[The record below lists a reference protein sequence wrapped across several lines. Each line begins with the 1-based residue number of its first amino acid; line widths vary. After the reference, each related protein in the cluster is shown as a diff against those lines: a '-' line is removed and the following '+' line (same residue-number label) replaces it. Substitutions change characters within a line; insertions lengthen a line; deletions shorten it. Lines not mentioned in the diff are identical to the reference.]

1 MADRIPLVVDSSNF
15 RIEEAP
21 AGDSIDLNAL
31 DLKNTTVTGVSTFSG
46 STNGN
51 LVRVTNTGT
60 GNAVL
65 IEDSAN
71 PDGTPVVV
79 GSAGSVGLG
88 TTSPQFGLDVQGDFK
103 VGFGSTEAIRVVYG
117 RSPNLHVGLG
127 NTYTG
132 TGASASHAS
141 NRPGAGGTTGSS
153 ESVALFFAGN
163 AECSIAYGHS
173 TGIYP
178 GQAESWFEGTNYL
191 QMRAR
196 NVELYAYDWCR
207 YRAGTTQGH
216 IFYAGGTG
224 GGVSNTSE
232 RMRIMP
238 NGRVGIGSTI
248 PQAAFDVRGSID
260 IENNIT
266 CGGALSKGSGSFRI
280 PHPTLEGKDLV
291 HSFVEGP
298 RVDLIYRGT
307 ATLSGGT
314 ATVDLD
320 AESGM
325 TAGTWEALCR
335 DPQVWVTSNDGWT
348 LCRGS
353 VSGATLTITAQDSS
367 ATDSVN
373 WLVVAERQDENI
385 KGADWTDSEGRPVL
399 EPDSE

>member
-117 RSPNLHVGLG
+117 RSPHLNVSLG

-132 TGASASHAS
+132 GNEHFNA
-141 NRPGAGGTTGSS
+141 RPGAGGTTGSS

-163 AECSIAYGHS
+163 PECSIGYGHS
-173 TGIYP
+173 TSIFP
-178 GQAESWFEGTNYL
+178 GQAESWYDGTNYL

-196 NVELYAYDWCR
+196 NLDLYAYDWVR

-224 GGVSNTSE
+224 GGINNTSE
-232 RMRIMP
+232 RMRIQP